1 MEPVKKT
8 VSKSLRS
15 LTKMTP
21 VKSLSSVKSSMSRAS
36 VKNIDLSSIY
46 KNNAMNNVALFILLA
61 LTIGYVMN
69 KHYQA
74 LIFLYVFAVV
84 AFLLCKNLFCALM
97 ITIILT
103 NLLITV
109 DFFKPESNLEGMKKE
124 MKKEVMKKE
133 MKKEGMKKEM
143 KKDEIKKD
151 GMKKKEEM
159 KNNISDLSNLAEQ
172 LKNIKM

>member
-1 MEPVKKT
+1 MESLKKT
-8 VSKSLRS
+8 IGKPLKSLS
-15 LTKMTP
+15 KMTP
-21 VKSLSSVKSSMSRAS
+21 AKTLSSVRS
-36 VKNIDLSSIY
+36 VKSVRNLDISDIY

-61 LTIGYVMN
+61 LTVGYIMN

-74 LIFLYVFAVV
+74 LVFLYVFAVI

-109 DFFKPESNLEGMKKE
+109 NFFKAENNLEGLKEYNNDAKSKDKSKGKSDKDPHDKKT
-124 MKKEVMKKE
+124 
-133 MKKEGMKKEM
+133 
-143 KKDEIKKD
+143 KKDKLNFK
-151 GMKKKEEM
+151 
-159 KNNISDLSNLAEQ
+159 NLAEQ

>member
-109 DFFKPESNLEGMKKE
+109 DFFKPESNLEGLEEEGESTENESNEEEKKE
-124 MKKEVMKKE
+124 PKKGEMEKE
-133 MKKEGMKKEM
+133 EGEMEKEEG
-143 KKDEIKKD
+143 
-151 GMKKKEEM
+151 EM

>member
-15 LTKMTP
+15 LSKMTP

-36 VKNIDLSSIY
+36 VKNIDLSSVY

-109 DFFKPESNLEGMKKE
+109 DFFKPESNLEGLEKE
-124 MKKEVMKKE
+124 EGESEENESNEEEKEEMEKE
-133 MKKEGMKKEM
+133 EGE
-143 KKDEIKKD
+143 
-151 GMKKKEEM
+151 MKKKEKME
-159 KNNISDLSNLAEQ
+159 NNISDLSNLAEQ

>member
-15 LTKMTP
+15 LSKMTP

-36 VKNIDLSSIY
+36 VKNIDLSSVY

-109 DFFKPESNLEGMKKE
+109 DFFKPESNLEGLEKEEGESTENESNEEEKKE
-124 MKKEVMKKE
+124 P
-133 MKKEGMKKEM
+133 

-159 KNNISDLSNLAEQ
+159 KNNMPDLGNLADQ